1 VPQTVLS
8 LVTPANPPGV
18 VATRGNWGVALSGGG
33 IRSATFS
40 IGVMKAMYDL
50 GYLDSVD
57 VVSSVSGGGFASYWL
72 FRKELGS
79 TQNRFGDAAFSNAT
93 FDKSVCEL
101 QARGNFQSF
110 GQMIASGLS
119 SDSFDKYRV
128 AIRRSF
134 GFDGGSRDA
143 EPPLNA
149 PMPNIERGA
158 MPLFILNATI
168 DAPSRGKFPNV
179 IEIAPAFIGSP
190 SIGYHA
196 WTATDT
202 LPGWSESVATSG
214 AAIPT
219 LKHHVRS
226 YTVGS
231 PDSLRLW
238 DGGESENLG
247 ALSLIRRHI
256 RNIVIVDGEHDPDY
270 NFAGYFM
277 LKKLLPA
284 EGFNISI
291 PSIDAF
297 IEHRGAA
304 FARFDDRA
312 VSVGIAYATAAPS
325 DTSRIFYVKLSRPKS
340 VESQLD
346 TASAAY
352 KLGQQ
357 YETRLNA
364 LTGSGG
370 DLFQRCTALAGHPDG
385 FRKETAIYNVANFAQ
400 LMDRVQSQDR
410 ATGRP
415 TFMRFAFPQT
425 TTIDQSYFADQLKAF
440 IGLGYL
446 EGMEL
451 AASGGVTG
459 SR

>member
-1 VPQTVLS
+1 
-8 LVTPANPPGV
+8 
-18 VATRGNWGVALSGGG
+18 
-33 IRSATFS
+33 
-40 IGVMKAMYDL
+40 M
-50 GYLDSVD
+50 
-57 VVSSVSGGGFASYWL
+57 
-72 FRKELGS
+72 
-79 TQNRFGDAAFSNAT
+79 SN
-93 FDKSVCEL
+93 
-101 QARGNFQSF
+101 
-110 GQMIASGLS
+110 IA
-119 SDSFDKYRV
+119 
-128 AIRRSF
+128 
-134 GFDGGSRDA
+134 
-143 EPPLNA
+143 
-149 PMPNIERGA
+149 RGA

-168 DAPSRGKFPNV
+168 DAPSRGEFPNV
-179 IEIAPAFIGSP
+179 IEIAPGFIGSP

-196 WTATDT
+196 WASTDT

-219 LKHHVRS
+219 LKHHLRS
-226 YTVGS
+226 YAVGS
-231 PDSLRLW
+231 RDSLRLW

-247 ALSLIRRHI
+247 ALSLIRRHV

-297 IEHRGAA
+297 IAQRGSALT
-304 FARFDDRA
+304 RFDASA
-312 VSVGIAYATAAPS
+312 VSVGIAYATAAS
-325 DTSRIFYVKLSRPKS
+325 SETSRVFYVKLSRPKS
-340 VESQLD
+340 VEALLD

-357 YETRLNA
+357 YQTRLNA

-370 DLFQRCTALAGHPDG
+370 DLFQRCSVLAGHPDG
-385 FRKETAIYNVANFAQ
+385 FRRETAIYNVTNFAQ

-446 EGMEL
+446 EGLEL
-451 AASGGVTG
+451 TAAGATAG